1 MITTLVSIVIAALV
15 FYLIYYVA
23 RMFIQGQPLKIIGAI
38 LGLMFLLYAL
48 RTAHLVA
55 I

>member
-1 MITTLVSIVIAALV
+1 MITTLISILIAALV

-23 RMFIQGQPLKIIGAI
+23 RMFIQGRPLKIVGLI
-38 LGLMFLLYAL
+38 LGLMFILYAL